1 MSSHV
6 YIHIESQCFFSFS
19 DDGAQSSQNDI
30 RNPAKEKIKNKINLY
45 NQGLIKT
52 EELLSLKSEWFSYK
66 KK

>member
-6 YIHIESQCFFSFS
+6 YIQIKRQYFFSFS

-30 RNPAKEKIKNKINLY
+30 RNPAKEKIKNKIHLY

-52 EELLSLKSEWFSYK
+52 EELLSLKSEWFSCK